1 MDLGRLNDRG
11 PATGNPY
18 GGRPKQAV
26 LPCHDRSP
34 LSIPACEAVWRR
46 AANLFYVSGFAGV
59 PAAASCSGS
68 AAIATEDSVTAAR
81 HVATQPIVNS
91 GDALTGAISK
101 VSKGG
106 SIIETVSAS
115 IDGAAS
121 VCGWP

>member
-1 MDLGRLNDRG
+1 MIGRLCPYP
-11 PATGNPY
+11 PA
-18 GGRPKQAV
+18 R
-26 LPCHDRSP
+26 R
-34 LSIPACEAVWRR
+34 VWRP

-115 IDGAAS
+115 IDEATHPCAVGRDRMKLPS
-121 VCGWP
+121 GSTLCLRMPLGGR

>member
-1 MDLGRLNDRG
+1 MDLGRLQRPRSRNGHPHR
-11 PATGNPY
+11 
-18 GGRPKQAV
+18 GRPKQAV

-34 LSIPACEAVWRR
+34 LSRPACEAVWRP
-46 AANLFYVSGFAGV
+46 AAKLFYVNGFAEV

-81 HVATQPIVNS
+81 HVATRPIVNS
-91 GDALTGAISK
+91 GAWLTDAISK

-106 SIIETVSAS
+106 SIIETVNVC

-121 VCGWP
+121 VCG